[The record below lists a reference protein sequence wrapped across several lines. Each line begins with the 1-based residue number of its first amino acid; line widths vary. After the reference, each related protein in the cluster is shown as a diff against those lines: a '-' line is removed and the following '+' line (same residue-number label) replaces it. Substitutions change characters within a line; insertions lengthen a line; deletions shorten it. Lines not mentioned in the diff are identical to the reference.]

1 MKMTVTN
8 SINKVKEYNQKNW
21 IDPLTRIAQ
30 ALSPRSTVC
39 FCTDYRNNKYLALLL
54 NVLLAHDITVHLC
67 NKHTP
72 DIFDMI
78 SESTLTIVDFPEGE
92 HIINCYPFT
101 LGGWATNNRG
111 ILDIGNNCFNTEL
124 RKVYRPIYKKRENA
138 YKDILN
144 ALEAR
149 WI

>member
-8 SINKVKEYNQKNW
+8 SVNKLKEYNQKNW
-21 IDPLTRIAQ
+21 IDPLTTIAQ

-39 FCTDYRNNKYLALLL
+39 VCTDYRDNEYLVTLLTM
-54 NVLLAHDITVHLC
+54 LLAHDITVYLC

-72 DIFDMI
+72 DIFNMI

-92 HIINCYPFT
+92 RVINCYPFT
-101 LGGWATNNRG
+101 IGEWSTNKRG

-124 RKVYRPIYKKRENA
+124 RKVYRPIYKGRENA

-144 ALEAR
+144 VLEQR
-149 WI
+149 WA

>member
-8 SINKVKEYNQKNW
+8 SVNKLKEYNQKNW
-21 IDPLTRIAQ
+21 IDPLTTIAQ
-30 ALSPRSTVC
+30 ALSPHSTVC
-39 FCTDYRNNKYLALLL
+39 VCTDYRSNQYLAQLIS
-54 NVLLAHDITVHLC
+54 VLLAHDITVYLC

-72 DIFDMI
+72 DIFNMI

-92 HIINCYPFT
+92 RVINCYPFT
-101 LGGWATNNRG
+101 IGGWSTNKRG

-124 RKVYRPIYKKRENA
+124 RKVYRQIYKGRENA

-144 ALEAR
+144 VLEQR
-149 WI
+149 WT

>member
-8 SINKVKEYNQKNW
+8 SINKLKEYNQKNW
-21 IDPLTRIAQ
+21 IDPLTKIAQ

-39 FCTDYRNNKYLALLL
+39 FCTDYRNNKYLAPLL

-78 SESTLTIVDFPEGE
+78 SGFLYYLFWFNRPWDYPSPLWRIEPFWCSYYGFW
-92 HIINCYPFT
+92 NC
-101 LGGWATNNRG
+101 
-111 ILDIGNNCFNTEL
+111 GN
-124 RKVYRPIYKKRENA
+124 
-138 YKDILN
+138 
-144 ALEAR
+144 R
-149 WI
+149 WILHEERFPHVIQCLCPMGRCHLYDSFWCKL